1 MTFPATTTTVPGESR
16 TGLAWMATAG
26 VSAALNERVSLDLA
40 WRYSDLGEVRTARGP
55 GRVVWRDGS
64 REPLL
69 LELAP
74 TKARLK
80 GHGVRLSL
88 RYAF

>member
-1 MTFPATTTTVPGESR
+1 
-16 TGLAWMATAG
+16 MATAG
-26 VSAALNERVSLDLA
+26 VSAALNEPRSA
-40 WRYSDLGEVRTARGP
+40 SIWPGAIRTWAKSARRGD
-55 GRVVWRDGS
+55 GAGWSGRDGKA
-64 REPLL
+64 REPFS
-69 LELAP
+69 AGTWRR